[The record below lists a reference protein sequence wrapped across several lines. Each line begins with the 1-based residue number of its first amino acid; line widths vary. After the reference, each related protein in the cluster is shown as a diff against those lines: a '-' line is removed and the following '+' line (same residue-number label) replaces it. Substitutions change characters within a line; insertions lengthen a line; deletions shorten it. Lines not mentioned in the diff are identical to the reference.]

1 MTFGRRG
8 NKLGYVAAVL
18 GACGIVAGFGCGTEL
33 TREEAADALE
43 EAQVSSQAE
52 ALTSSS
58 VEISTNFTIG
68 GAVEAAA
75 AELQTFIQTQ
85 LPCARVTLAGA
96 TLTVEYGVL
105 PGSCTYRGQT
115 YHGTHSISVM
125 RNEMSDVV
133 VNHTWSELRNDQV
146 SVTGSATVTWS
157 FSNRTRHVVHELTWT
172 RLSDGRAGTG
182 RGDRTQQPLSG
193 GLIEGFSVDGT
204 RSWDG
209 ESGHWALDIDSVE
222 MRWIDPVPQAGTYTL
237 DTPYGASISMTFLRV
252 SPTGIQ
258 VTIDNGRRN
267 YQFTVL
273 TAASGG

>member
-8 NKLGYVAAVL
+8 SKLAVAAVL
-18 GACGIVAGFGCGTEL
+18 GTFGLIGGIGCGAEL

-75 AELQTFIQTQ
+75 AELRTFVETQ
-85 LPCARVTLAGA
+85 LPCAQVTLTGA
-96 TLTVEYGVL
+96 TLSIEYGAR

-115 YHGTHSISVM
+115 YHGTHTIAVM

-133 VNHTWSELRNDQV
+133 VNHTWTAFQNDQV

-157 FSNRTRHVVHELTWT
+157 FANRTRHVVHELTWT
-172 RLSDGRAGTG
+172 RLSDGRMGTG
-182 RGDRTQQPLSG
+182 RGDRTQQPLTG

-209 ESGHWALDIDSVE
+209 ASGHWALDIDSVE
-222 MRWIDPVPQAGTYTL
+222 MRWIDPVPQSGTYTL
-237 DTPYGASISMTFLRV
+237 DTPYGAAISMSFLRV

-258 VTIDNGRRN
+258 VTIDNGRRT

-273 TAASGG
+273 TAPAG